1 MVYILVV
8 AVTERL
14 ESSSNEGIIDS
25 TTNKINLLIDE
36 LGSED
41 YENED
46 TTIPTTL
53 ERVGLPRKLNLE
65 NSINVLSTSSD
76 SKCWNVQ
83 FDCGNTTCIGIYAI
97 YLFYLKNFIF
107 QTTFLGHIFLQIH
120 F

>member
-1 MVYILVV
+1 MISLLVV

-83 FDCGNTTCIGIYAI
+83 FDCGNTTCIGIMQFI
-97 YLFYLKNFIF
+97 YFIRKISYF
-107 QTTFLGHIFLQIH
+107 KLH